1 MTTRWDFYGRRDE
14 LGGPLEKM
22 RRDRRFFGAG
32 RRRIGKTALVQ
43 QALSTLAKDQENARL
58 ALLIQLPDSN
68 AADPAAA
75 FQNAVREAGFGS
87 RFDGGGR
94 IRDLPGAAAAA
105 GTLCAEGAVAAL
117 DECSLPR

>member
-58 ALLIQLPDSN
+58 ALQLPDSN

-94 IRDLPGAAAAA
+94 IRDLPGAAAA
-105 GTLCAEGAVAAL
+105 GTLCAEGAIAAL
-117 DECSLPR
+117 DECRLPR